1 MKKEYQAAQ
10 IEVVLFEVDDVVR
23 VSDNFKEDI
32 FNDWE

>member
-1 MKKEYQAAQ
+1 MKKEYQTAQ